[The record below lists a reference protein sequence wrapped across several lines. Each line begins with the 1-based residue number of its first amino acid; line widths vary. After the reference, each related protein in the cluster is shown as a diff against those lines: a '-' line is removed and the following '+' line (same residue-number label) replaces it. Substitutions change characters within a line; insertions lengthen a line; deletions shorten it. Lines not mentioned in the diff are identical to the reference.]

1 MEKDNQVALLLSRLK
16 SEDINVV
23 SDALCTLADMGP
35 AALDALPALVLDL
48 NDSDPS
54 VREIAASA
62 LGYIGIPD
70 ETVIAALMKAIK
82 DEDSNCLT
90 KGESIILSYYE
101 I

>member
-1 MEKDNQVALLLSRLK
+1 MYASRHGT
-16 SEDINVV
+16 SSTGCVTCI
-23 SDALCTLADMGP
+23 S
-35 AALDALPALVLDL
+35 LDL